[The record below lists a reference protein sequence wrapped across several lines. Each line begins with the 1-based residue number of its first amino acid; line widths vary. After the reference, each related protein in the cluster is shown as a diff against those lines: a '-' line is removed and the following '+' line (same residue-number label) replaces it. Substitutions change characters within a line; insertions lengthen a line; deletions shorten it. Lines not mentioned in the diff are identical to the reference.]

1 MRTASPVHAGNGN
14 CLHAVMQIVALDPR
28 SQAAQSLLAQS
39 QAASGDMAASASG
52 ATPPG
57 EGAPSSS
64 AKELFL
70 GVWLAEWLAG
80 CGAVRVVKD
89 ADTEPYGEIKG
100 MFVQPHFRGRGLSK
114 ALMEQLEAHVRA
126 QGIPLVRLEAG
137 VHQAEALAL
146 YERMGYD
153 RREPFGPHAPDPR
166 LVFMEKR
173 LSS

>member
-1 MRTASPVHAGNGN
+1 
-14 CLHAVMQIVALDPR
+14 MQIVTLDPR

-39 QAASGDMAASASG
+39 QAAAASTEPQAGG
-52 ATPPG
+52 A
-57 EGAPSSS
+57 APS
-64 AKELFL
+64 AGAQELFL

-89 ADTEPYGEIKG
+89 EDAEPYGEIKG

-114 ALMEQLEAHVRA
+114 ALMEQLEAHLRA

-137 VHQAEALAL
+137 VHQAEALSL
-146 YERMGYD
+146 YARMGYD
-153 RREPFGPHAPDPR
+153 RREPFGPHAPDPQ

>member
-1 MRTASPVHAGNGN
+1 
-14 CLHAVMQIVALDPR
+14 MQIVALDPR

-39 QAASGDMAASASG
+39 EAAMSASFGASGASAASGGEAGTAAPADSGGRAGSRATAS
-52 ATPPG
+52 PG
-57 EGAPSSS
+57 Q
-64 AKELFL
+64 ELFL

-80 CGAVRVVKD
+80 CGTVRVIKD
-89 ADTEPYGEIKG
+89 SDEPYGEIKG

-114 ALMEQLEAHVRA
+114 ALMEQLEAHLRA

-146 YERMGYD
+146 YERMGYG

-173 LSS
+173 LTN

>member
-1 MRTASPVHAGNGN
+1 MSASFGV
-14 CLHAVMQIVALDPR
+14 
-28 SQAAQSLLAQS
+28 S
-39 QAASGDMAASASG
+39 AASAASAGSAENAGNAASAGTADKGGPAG
-52 ATPPG
+52 ARAAASPG
-57 EGAPSSS
+57 Q
-64 AKELFL
+64 ELFL

-80 CGAVRVVKD
+80 CGTVRVIKD
-89 ADTEPYGEIKG
+89 SDEPYGEIKG

-114 ALMEQLEAHVRA
+114 ALMEQLEAHLRA

-146 YERMGYD
+146 YERMGYG

-173 LSS
+173 LSN

>member
-1 MRTASPVHAGNGN
+1 
-14 CLHAVMQIVALDPR
+14 MQIVALDPR

-39 QAASGDMAASASG
+39 QAASAASADPAG
-52 ATPPG
+52 DAM
-57 EGAPSSS
+57 PSSG

-89 ADTEPYGEIKG
+89 ADAEPYGEIKG

-114 ALMEQLEAHVRA
+114 ALMEQLEAHLRA